1 MFSKRLQELTA
12 ADVQGVVTSQ
22 LQEGGEVEFKET
34 LPAKTGEDRWIKDQQ
49 QIGDYARN
57 EILAEVI
64 AFANAF
70 GGTMVLGI
78 AETDDKPAR
87 AKAVVPLPKSVEL
100 ADRLRLQCRDCIEP
114 QIPMLEV
121 VGVPVEPDGAGVVV
135 FRTPRSRMAPHRH
148 TVTRECY
155 VRRADRTEKMT
166 MREIQDLTLNVE
178 RGLTAIETEFARAA
192 KAFGERFNAFTGSRR
207 AFGMRVTGV
216 PIVPISIENLQK
228 NPAAYLPLV
237 RIFGLVEKDKEETK
251 GKQDTTVELFV
262 PTQHVNYRPTLR
274 GIDGKGGSDEFA
286 LELYGR
292 ANGLVEYRLMAT
304 LGEPPEARARAIYPS
319 WVLGIV
325 ANCICGIERYRRL
338 AAAIEVEYGLEL
350 EVVSTESLHIGKYG
364 GSHFG
369 DFLGPF
375 PSGQTIFPRYS
386 VGGAEEFTELGALVE
401 RDFWN
406 AAGHAF
412 DARLLIDFK
421 RAFND
426 LGF

>member
-1 MFSKRLQELTA
+1 MFSKRLQDLTA

-22 LQEGGEVEFKET
+22 LQEDAEVEFKET

-57 EILAEVI
+57 ELLAEVI

-78 AETDDKPAR
+78 SETDDKPAR
-87 AKAVVPLPKSVEL
+87 AKALVSLPKCVDL

-121 VGVPVEPDGAGVVV
+121 AGVPVEPDGAGVVV
-135 FRTPRSRMAPHRH
+135 FRAPRSRMAPHRH

-178 RGLTAIETEFARAA
+178 RGLTAIESEFGRRAT
-192 KAFGERFNAFTGSRR
+192 AFGDRFAAFADGRQVFAMR
-207 AFGMRVTGV
+207 ATAV
-216 PIVPISIENLQK
+216 PMVPISIENLQK
-228 NPAAYLPLV
+228 NPAAHLPLA
-237 RIFGLVEKDKEETK
+237 RIFALVEAD
-251 GKQDTTVELFV
+251 KQDPQSKDFTTVLF
-262 PTQHVNYRPTLR
+262 PPLDFVNYRATLR
-274 GIDGKGGSDEFA
+274 GIDGKRESNDYA

-292 ANGLVEYRLMAT
+292 ASGLVEYRFMSK
-304 LGEPPEARARAIYPS
+304 LGEPQSDARARAIFPD
-319 WVLGIV
+319 WVLGMV
-325 ANCICGIERYRRL
+325 ANCLCGIERYRRL
-338 AAAIEVEYGLEL
+338 AAAVEVEYGLEL
-350 EVVSTESLHIGKYG
+350 QIASTIQVNIGKYG
-364 GSHFG
+364 GGGFT
-369 DFLGPF
+369 DLGPF
-375 PSGQTIFPRYS
+375 PSGVTTFPRYS
-386 VGGAEEFTELGALVE
+386 VGSAEEFAELGALVE

-412 DARLLIDFK
+412 GSRLAIDFK
-421 RAFND
+421 RAFRD
-426 LGF
+426 LGI